1 MSYLERIEELLA
13 ENMSERGFEFWKAL
27 DSRIVNIWEKA
38 VSSTGKYHGKSDGR
52 IPTIA
57 EHTYEMLY
65 AGIKIW
71 DMLGKVKNT
80 SYGDVILLSIV
91 LHDRVKY
98 GSNGQREYCT
108 SEHDSMMADL
118 LKKNKGIVKQ
128 LLTDGEFEILEESI
142 RYHQGRWSSDSKPT
156 FHFSQFSPE
165 TMFLHTLD
173 MLSFKDVIKVP

>member
-1 MSYLERIEELLA
+1 MT
-13 ENMSERGFEFWKAL
+13 ERGFNFWTQL
-27 DSRIVNIWEKA
+27 DGLIPNIWEKP
-38 VSSTGKYHGKSDGR
+38 VSSTGKYHGKADGR

-98 GSNGQREYCT
+98 GNDGKRGYCT
-108 SEHDSMMADL
+108 PKHDSLMADL
-118 LKKNKGIVKQ
+118 LKTNKGIVKQ
-128 LLTDGEFEILEESI
+128 LLTDGEFEILEEAI
-142 RYHQGRWSSDSKPT
+142 RYHQGRWSSESRQT
-156 FHFSQFSPE
+156 FHFSQFNPE

-173 MLSFKDVIKVP
+173 MLSFKDVIKAS